1 MKEYILT
8 KEHTELIES
17 NLHLVRWVIKRYIRP
32 NEAVMGLE
40 YDDLYQEGSLA
51 LCRAA
56 ATYDKASAQFNTYA
70 ITVIRNHL
78 YDYCRSICAEQK
90 NTPTVSME
98 AYEAEGMSIPA
109 HDAHAGI
116 LSDAACEALLARF
129 KQKYR
134 GAARL
139 GIEAME
145 LQVRGYTGK
154 DIAGLFG
161 VKPNYIGACIS
172 RAAQKLRK
180 EDEISKFF
188 FGHVEKP
195 ISTP

>member
-8 KEHTELIES
+8 KEQTELVAS
-17 NLHLVRWVIKRYIRP
+17 NLHLVRWVIQRYIRP
-32 NEAVMGLE
+32 NEAVLGLE
-40 YDDLYQEGSLA
+40 YDDLYQEGLLA

-56 ATYDKASAQFNTYA
+56 ATFDKTAAQFNTYA

-90 NTPTVSME
+90 NTPTISME
-98 AYEAEGMSIPA
+98 ACETEGMTIPA
-109 HDAHAGI
+109 GDTPADI

-134 GAARL
+134 GAAHL

-161 VKPNYIGACIS
+161 VKPNYLGACIS

-180 EDEISKFF
+180 EDEITIFF
-188 FGHVEKP
+188 LGHVEKP